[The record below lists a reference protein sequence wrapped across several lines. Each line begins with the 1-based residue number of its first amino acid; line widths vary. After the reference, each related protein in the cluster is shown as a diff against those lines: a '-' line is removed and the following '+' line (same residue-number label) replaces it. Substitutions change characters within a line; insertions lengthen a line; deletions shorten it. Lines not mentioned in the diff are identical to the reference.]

1 VARHYEQEAEFR
13 ERVARHHADPD
24 RAFWSWARVWLDPV
38 QRSWS
43 MVDRLGQV
51 HCPLLL
57 VQGDQDPY
65 GTLKQLDLV
74 EEHVSGPVQR
84 LVLAG
89 CGHDPHAERPDE
101 VIEATRGLLNQEV
114 AGDRGAETLT

>member
-1 VARHYEQEAEFR
+1 
-13 ERVARHHADPD
+13 
-24 RAFWSWARVWLDPV
+24 
-38 QRSWS
+38 

-51 HCPLLL
+51 RCPLLL

-65 GTLKQLDLV
+65 GTLKQLDLI
-74 EEHVSGPVQR
+74 EQHVSGPVQR

-101 VIEATRGLLNQEV
+101 VIEATHGLLAQ
-114 AGDRGAETLT
+114 GT